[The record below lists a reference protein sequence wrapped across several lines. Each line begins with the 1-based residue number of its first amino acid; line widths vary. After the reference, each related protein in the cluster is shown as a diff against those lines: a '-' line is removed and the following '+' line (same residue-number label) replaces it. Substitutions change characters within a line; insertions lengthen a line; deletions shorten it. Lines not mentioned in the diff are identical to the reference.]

1 MFTTCRT
8 KDWLSLVFAPHLV
21 NASTH
26 RVRARVRVSIKVRI
40 NVRVRDSVRFRL
52 WLGLL
57 SVYAV

>member
-1 MFTTCRT
+1 M
-8 KDWLSLVFAPHLV
+8 